1 MRGALPSIQ
10 GRPRCRPTPVP
21 GYARGVFRLALLT
34 PSAPPSVQGNAIT
47 VARIFRGLRER
58 GFDVGVWDTATASEA
73 TIAREVEGEQ
83 PALIHAFHAF
93 RVGPLA
99 LRLARRLEVPL
110 VVTLT
115 GTDANHDLFNAE
127 RAAAVRR
134 VLEGAAAVT
143 TFDRSIVERVAS
155 ALPDLRRRLVVV
167 PQAVSLHAQTAYDLS
182 AHWPLSADRILL
194 LLPAGIRPVKAP
206 RAPLAALDAL
216 AAVEPRMRLAYAGP
230 ILDEAEGAALRR
242 ELATRPWA
250 RYLGPVPHDQ
260 MASLLDQADV
270 VLNCSI
276 SEGGMANS
284 ILEAL
289 ARGRAVLAVDIPG
302 NRALVADGVTGLLY
316 DGPVALRAQA
326 ERLLRDAALR
336 ARLGAAGRVRVTRDF
351 PTAREIDGY
360 VEVYR
365 ERAEIAV

>member
-1 MRGALPSIQ
+1 
-10 GRPRCRPTPVP
+10 
-21 GYARGVFRLALLT
+21 VFRLALLT
-34 PSAPPSVQGNAIT
+34 PFAPPSVQGNAIT

-58 GFDVGVWDTATASEA
+58 GFDARVWDAATAAEA
-73 TIAREVEGEQ
+73 TIGREVEAER
-83 PALIHAFHAF
+83 PALIHAFHAY

-115 GTDANHDLFNAE
+115 GTDANHDLFDAE

-143 TFDRSIVERVAS
+143 TFDDSIVERVAG

-167 PQAVSLHAQTAYDLS
+167 PQAVCLDVRAPYDL
-182 AHWPLSADRILL
+182 AARWPLPADRILL
-194 LLPAGIRPVKAP
+194 LLPAGIRAVKAP
-206 RAPLAALDAL
+206 RTPLAPLDAL
-216 AAVEPRMRLAYAGP
+216 AAAEPRLRLAYAGP
-230 ILDEAEGAALRR
+230 ILDEAEGEALQR
-242 ELATRPWA
+242 ELQARPWA
-250 RYLGPVPHDQ
+250 RYLGAVPHAQ

-270 VLNCSI
+270 VLNCSV

-289 ARGRAVLAVDIPG
+289 ARGRAVLAADIPG
-302 NRALVADGVTGLLY
+302 NRALIADGVTGLLY
-316 DGPVALRAQA
+316 QGPAALRTQA
-326 ERLLRDAALR
+326 ERLVRDGALR
-336 ARLGAAGRVRVTRDF
+336 ARLGAAGRARVTREF

-365 ERAEIAV
+365 ERAKVGV